1 MARNDNTKLTGAASI
16 IREEDLE
23 DMTALEN
30 EIADRIEKAREDGR
44 AYMMAQH
51 VRILAMVKSERK
63 RIQARFDRESLAAM
77 RREQKELKIQQR
89 EEREKE
95 SA

>member
-1 MARNDNTKLTGAASI
+1 MANNNTKLTGAASI

-30 EIADRIEKAREDGR
+30 EITDRVDKAREDGR
-44 AYMMAQH
+44 AYMMAQY
-51 VRILAMVKSERK
+51 VKILAGVRSETK
-63 RIQARFDRESLAAM
+63 RIRDRFNRESIANMRKEHKELRLQEREDRE
-77 RREQKELKIQQR
+77 R
-89 EEREKE
+89 E

>member
-1 MARNDNTKLTGAASI
+1 MARNDGTKLTGAASI

-30 EIADRIEKAREDGR
+30 ELADRVDKARQDGR
-44 AYMMAQH
+44 AYMMAQY
-51 VRILAMVKSERK
+51 VRILAMIKSENT
-63 RIQARFDRESLAAM
+63 RIRARFDRESLAAM
-77 RREQKELKIQQR
+77 RKEQKELKIQER